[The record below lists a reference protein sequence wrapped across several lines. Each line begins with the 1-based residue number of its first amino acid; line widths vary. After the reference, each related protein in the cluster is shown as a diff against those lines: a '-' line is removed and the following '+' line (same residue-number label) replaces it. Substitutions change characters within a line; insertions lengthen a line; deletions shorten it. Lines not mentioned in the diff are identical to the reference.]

1 MVLIKCVYSYLKCVG
16 ASVYMYVCIPEYVPG
31 VHEGQT
37 RAFNP
42 LELKLWI
49 DVSYHV
55 GPGR

>member
-1 MVLIKCVYSYLKCVG
+1 MC
-16 ASVYMYVCIPEYVPG
+16 VCIPEYVPG

-37 RAFNP
+37 RVFNL

-55 GPGR
+55 GPGKWYTISTWSSVRVVSSLDH